1 MAISAKIKA
10 VDQTPAH
17 QLVADQLQ
25 RSIMLGRYL
34 PGDKLPSERSMAEL
48 FGVSRTSV
56 REAIQVLVQY
66 GLLEIKRGATG
77 GAIVQDIIDDGVRE
91 RMRSFAR
98 SRKKDFFELLEF
110 RLVVE
115 CAAARLAA
123 NKRTKTHLRALRKH
137 VRNMDA
143 LFAEAAE
150 NGEGLIAVRFY
161 AEDTAF
167 HIAIGKAS
175 GNPYMHETI
184 EELRY
189 KLLLPLGRVVAELD
203 EHANDKHHEIVD
215 AIEAGDGDLAEALMR
230 AHIQGSFESVFG

>member
-1 MAISAKIKA
+1 
-10 VDQTPAH
+10 
-17 QLVADQLQ
+17 
-25 RSIMLGRYL
+25 MLGRCL
-34 PGDKLPSERSMAEL
+34 PGDKLPSERSMAEQ
-48 FGVSRTSV
+48 FGVSRTSI
-56 REAIQVLVQY
+56 REAIRVLVRY

-77 GAIVQDIIDDGVRE
+77 GAIVRDMIGNGVRE

-98 SRKKDFFELLEF
+98 ARKKDYVQLLEF

-123 NKRTKTHLRALRKH
+123 VRRNPADLRILREH
-137 VRNMDA
+137 VRNMDS
-143 LFAEAAE
+143 LFAEAADHA
-150 NGEGLIAVRFY
+150 EGLVAIRFY

-175 GNPYMHETI
+175 GNSHMHDTI

-189 KLLLPLGRVVAELD
+189 KLLLPLSRVVAELD
-203 EHANDKHHEIVD
+203 ERANDKHCEIVD

-230 AHIQGSFESVFG
+230 AHIKGSFESVFN